1 MSASSIPSTFAASM
15 TMPIIVMLYYCHA
28 IAIAAAIANTSIVM
42 TLPLLLKNCL
52 LHTVAGAV
60 THTHTH
66 TITITSTMTMTTTT
80 ITVSPRS
87 RSS

>member
-60 THTHTH
+60 THTQLP
-66 TITITSTMTMTTTT
+66 
-80 ITVSPRS
+80 SPVP
-87 RSS
+87 